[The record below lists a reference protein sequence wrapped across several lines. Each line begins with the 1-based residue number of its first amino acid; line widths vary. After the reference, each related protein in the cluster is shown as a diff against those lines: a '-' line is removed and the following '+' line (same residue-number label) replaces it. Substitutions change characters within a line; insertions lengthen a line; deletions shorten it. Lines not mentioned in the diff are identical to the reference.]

1 MRELQIEEV
10 QVRSEAVGNPHASCR
25 TSSNQHSP
33 CCSQCQTSS
42 LPCHYQEGGKR
53 GLPAAYITAL
63 EKRLADTEAAL
74 SATLNVLHHEDS
86 IQLSDVRLSETSSY
100 APKRQGS
107 KAEKLEEWKRLPL
120 QTTEQLTA
128 WLQAQCRDT
137 AASEVL
143 SSRYS
148 KPVPDHGG
156 ARKTCRAVEGR
167 PNSGAHASR
176 QIPGDTSPPVSVLQ
190 QLKDCEMPIA
200 PNMQRAPTDPARW
213 QENYF

>member
-74 SATLNVLHHEDS
+74 SATLTVVQNQDL
-86 IQLSDVRLSETSSY
+86 IRLNDVRLSDPSSH

-128 WLQAQCRDT
+128 WLQAQCRET
-137 AASEVL
+137 AAPEVFPPRH
-143 SSRYS
+143 SNS
-148 KPVPDHGG
+148 VPHNVG
-156 ARKTCRAVEGR
+156 ARKTTRTAEGR

-176 QIPGDTSPPVSVLQ
+176 QLPGNTSPLVSVLQ

-213 QENYF
+213 HENYF

>member
-10 QVRSEAVGNPHASCR
+10 QVRSEAVGNTHASCR

-74 SATLNVLHHEDS
+74 SATLTVVQNQDLILLNDAR
-86 IQLSDVRLSETSSY
+86 LSDPSSH

-128 WLQAQCRDT
+128 WLQAQCRE
-137 AASEVL
+137 AAPEVIP
-143 SSRYS
+143 SRHS
-148 KPVPDHGG
+148 NSVPDNDG
-156 ARKTCRAVEGR
+156 ARKTCRTAEGR
-167 PNSGAHASR
+167 PNNGAHASR
-176 QIPGDTSPPVSVLQ
+176 QIPGDTSPPLSVLQ

-200 PNMQRAPTDPARW
+200 PNMQRAPTDLARW
-213 QENYF
+213 HENYF